1 MEANKKRIFWLD
13 IVFFLLLLAVGFY
26 FFWKSAPQATAPDNG
41 SVVTIT
47 SEVSTDLPEGVTV
60 EDLGDGNK
68 LVKNEKDG
76 YEVKIMKDYYL
87 YKDLEGKNLK
97 VQDYIEPNQPYG
109 GAAGCSVYF
118 SKAEKKNRL
127 DIKKDFQNEC
137 ENIIGEDCKSV
148 NMEDIDYNNINWI
161 KVYLHGTFVGS
172 DEPTYIT
179 YDGAQMYTLSFIC
192 DNQDFIDYTLN
203 NFSF

>member
-1 MEANKKRIFWLD
+1 MDMNILD
-13 IVFFLLLLAVGFY
+13 IV
-26 FFWKSAPQATAPDNG
+26 DEN
-41 SVVTIT
+41 
-47 SEVSTDLPEGVTV
+47 
-60 EDLGDGNK
+60 
-68 LVKNEKDG
+68 
-76 YEVKIMKDYYL
+76 
-87 YKDLEGKNLK
+87 
-97 VQDYIEPNQPYG
+97 
-109 GAAGCSVYF
+109 
-118 SKAEKKNRL
+118 
-127 DIKKDFQNEC
+127 

-203 NFSF
+203 NFSSSKGCLIAYANTS